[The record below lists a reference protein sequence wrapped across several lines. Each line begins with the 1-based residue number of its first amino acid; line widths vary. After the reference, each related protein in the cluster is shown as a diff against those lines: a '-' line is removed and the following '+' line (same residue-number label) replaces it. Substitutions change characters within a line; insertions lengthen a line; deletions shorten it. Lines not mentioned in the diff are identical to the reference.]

1 MPSRGYNGPG
11 IYRVTSP
18 IGLTLHQQ
26 TSRQSFGY
34 GVIKT
39 GWTFEVIRDAGNGWF
54 EGRGDIEWFKW
65 ENPPSGLPQQRR
77 DNPIKMGYVTGYV
90 CGSCPEH
97 PVGAGPWLLKVS
109 QDPAPAPAPYIP
121 QYRVPVSRV
130 VALPGSPRIGRWPWG
145 PGPAMSSVLLDP
157 WRRPIG

>member
-1 MPSRGYNGPG
+1 
-11 IYRVTSP
+11 
-18 IGLTLHQQ
+18 
-26 TSRQSFGY
+26 
-34 GVIKT
+34 
-39 GWTFEVIRDAGNGWF
+39 
-54 EGRGDIEWFKW
+54 
-65 ENPPSGLPQQRR
+65 
-77 DNPIKMGYVTGYV
+77 MGYVTGYV